1 MKLHLYPLSKLVNLI
16 VLLLCGIILLSAC
29 AAKPQT
35 GADQLQ
41 VVATTSILADV
52 VNQIGGEYVSVRS
65 LVPVGSNE
73 HEYQPA
79 PRDIAAVSDADL
91 VFEVGLG
98 LEEFMS
104 TIIQNAGSNVNVIT
118 VSEGIQVKQFQSAGL
133 ETNTDPH
140 FSGDPHVWLDPAN
153 VVIWAQNITTAL
165 SAVDPDHKAD
175 YEQNSQAYMSSLNE
189 LDTWILDE
197 IAKIPAD
204 RRKIVTD
211 HMLFGYFAEKY
222 GLEVIGAVIP
232 SYSSSAQ
239 ASAQEQAALEDAIN
253 KYDVKAILVG
263 NTVNPA
269 LASQIA
275 KDTGIELVPFYTG
288 SLSAKDGPAG
298 TYINYMRYNVLA
310 IVEALTR

>member
-1 MKLHLYPLSKLVNLI
+1 MKLRTYPKLVNLI
-16 VLLLCGIILLSAC
+16 AIFLCGATIISAC
-29 AAKPQT
+29 AVKPQKGT
-35 GADQLQ
+35 TQIQ

-52 VNQIGGEYVSVRS
+52 VSQIGGEYITVRP

-118 VSEGIQVKQFQSAGL
+118 VSDGILVKQFQNAGI
-133 ETNTDPH
+133 ETITDPH
-140 FSGDPHVWLDPAN
+140 FSGDPHVWMDPAN
-153 VVIWAQNITTAL
+153 VIIWVRNISAAL
-165 SAVDPDHKAD
+165 SDFDPGHKAD
-175 YEQNSQAYMSSLNE
+175 YEKNSQEYISSLNE
-189 LDTWILDE
+189 LDALIQAE
-197 IAKIPAD
+197 IEKIPAD
-204 RRKIVTD
+204 RRVIVTD

-222 GLEVIGAVIP
+222 GLKVVGAVIP

-239 ASAQEQAALEDAIN
+239 ASAQEQAALEDAIR
-253 KYDVKAILVG
+253 KFDVKAILVG

-298 TYINYMRYNVLA
+298 TYIDYMRYNMLA
-310 IVEALTR
+310 IVNALTR